1 MPLLGCLKYYPLP
14 STPCWNEMGKD
25 LPFCCRCCTWWCRVC
40 VLMVAGGWG
49 LQEREEERERSTTC
63 QWQLNPKSRELL
75 AAKGRL
81 SQDGDIVS
89 RLMEHGT
96 QQRLKVRC
104 SLANL

>member
-1 MPLLGCLKYYPLP
+1 MLSAQLQALHVVVQGVRADGC
-14 STPCWNEMGKD
+14 
-25 LPFCCRCCTWWCRVC
+25 WW
-40 VLMVAGGWG
+40 WG
-49 LQEREEERERSTTC
+49 VQEREEERERSTTC

-96 QQRLKVRC
+96 QQRLKVSC
-104 SLANL
+104 SLATDESTHQA